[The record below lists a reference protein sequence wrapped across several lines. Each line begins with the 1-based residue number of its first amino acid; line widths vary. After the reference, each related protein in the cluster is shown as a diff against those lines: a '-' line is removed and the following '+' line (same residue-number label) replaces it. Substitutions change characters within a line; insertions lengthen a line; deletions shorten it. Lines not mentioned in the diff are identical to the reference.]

1 SDSFRDLLTHSAP
14 GLPALEVKEKG
25 QVHFGTVGP
34 FGFTSTMFASPSPA
48 LAIPAIQTSRA
59 PIHDH
64 QRLGAALVAHGGA
77 GREAGA
83 VAGDFDVVF
92 VVGGRRDGA
101 VPSPAFPRWGGG
113 RSSGYVRV
121 FF

>member
-1 SDSFRDLLTHSAP
+1 MPAIGTYGCQNRALWISAHAAFLVLLTLLTWSA
-14 GLPALEVKEKG
+14 
-25 QVHFGTVGP
+25 
-34 FGFTSTMFASPSPA
+34 SPA
-48 LAIPAIQTSRA
+48 LAIPTIQTSRA

-64 QRLGAALVAHGGA
+64 QRLGAALVAHRGA

-83 VAGDFDVVF
+83 VAGDFDVFF

-101 VPSPAFPRWGGG
+101 VPIPAFPRWGGG

>member
-1 SDSFRDLLTHSAP
+1 SDSLSPSSTSVPSPKRERAEIALL
-14 GLPALEVKEKG
+14 
-25 QVHFGTVGP
+25 
-34 FGFTSTMFASPSPA
+34 SPSSSCDHQMRTASPA
-48 LAIPAIQTSRA
+48 LAIPTIQTSRA
-59 PIHDH
+59 PVHDH

-83 VAGDFDVVF
+83 VAGDFDVFF

-101 VPSPAFPRWGGG
+101 VPIPAFPRWGGG